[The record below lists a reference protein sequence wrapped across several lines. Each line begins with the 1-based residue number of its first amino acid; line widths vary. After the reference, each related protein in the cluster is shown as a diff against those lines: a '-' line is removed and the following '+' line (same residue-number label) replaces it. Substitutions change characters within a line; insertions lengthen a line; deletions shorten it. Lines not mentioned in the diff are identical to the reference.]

1 LKQDGA
7 RLALKIMGAWN
18 WLDWTFAA
26 IVAASVVTAIIKG
39 FTRELISLASLVT
52 GLVVAAIAY
61 PRAALWFEDL
71 TKSHEI
77 ALGLGFLVLFLGTLL
92 LGSVVSLLARK
103 LIKSAGI
110 QWFDRFLGAV
120 FGLVRGVFVD
130 CILLLVLLAF
140 AIKPDA
146 VQQSSLAPYVT
157 AGANVISH
165 AMPAS
170 LKAQFRLGF
179 EKFRDTLIEKDKKA
193 IKH

>member
-1 LKQDGA
+1 LKRDGA

-26 IVAASVVTAIIKG
+26 ILVASVAAAIMKG
-39 FTRELISLASLVT
+39 FIRELISLASLVI
-52 GLVVAAIAY
+52 GLVVAAVAY

-77 ALGLGFLVLFLGTLL
+77 ALGLGFLVLFLGTLV
-92 LGSVVSLLARK
+92 LGSLVSLLARK
-103 LIKSAGI
+103 LIKTAGI

-120 FGLVRGVFVD
+120 FGLVRGVVVD

-140 AIKPDA
+140 TIKPGA

-157 AGANVISH
+157 AGARIISL
-165 AMPAS
+165 AMPRN
-170 LKAQFRLGF
+170 LKGQFRLGF
-179 EKFRDTLIEKDKKA
+179 ERFRETLIQNDKKA
-193 IKH
+193 IKN